1 MTRTLYLLR
10 HAKATDAGRGGD
22 RERALTPE
30 GKRDAARMG
39 GRMVALGITPALV
52 LCSTAKRAA
61 QTFEQV
67 ASAYPKGLAAEYE
80 DPLYSATAEDLMA
93 RLQEIDD
100 GFNSALIVGH
110 NPTFHDLAVELAGRG
125 EPELLGRLA
134 EGLPKGG
141 LIALAL
147 PAKGWK
153 DLRPATGTLT
163 ILETP
168 KDLRPG
174 D

>member
-10 HAKATDAGRGGD
+10 HAKATDAGGGGD
-22 RERALTPE
+22 RERALTPD
-30 GKRDAARMG
+30 GKRDAARIG
-39 GRMVALGITPALV
+39 ERMVALGIEPALV
-52 LCSTAKRAA
+52 LCSTAERAV
-61 QTFEQV
+61 QTLEQV
-67 ASAYPKGLAAEYE
+67 ARAYAKGLAAEYE
-80 DPLYSATAEDLMA
+80 DPLYSADAEDLMA

-100 GFNSALIVGH
+100 RFKSALIVGH

-141 LIALAL
+141 LVALAL
-147 PAKGWK
+147 PAKTWK

-168 KDLRPG
+168 KDLRRS